1 MAATTQ
7 QNPANQLVLE
17 ERDGNIVTL
26 RLNRPDRLNALN
38 VELGRELF
46 HALIRAGDDKGI
58 AAIRIIGAG
67 RGCCAGGDLELLRD
81 LRKRK
86 DSKELENLL
95 VTGKEI
101 CLVIAGMPKPVIA
114 AVNGPAA
121 GGGMNLAIAC
131 DIRVASDQAK
141 FAEGFAQIGLYSDFR
156 GALLLAV

>member
-7 QNPANQLVLE
+7 QNPTNQLVLE

-38 VELGRELF
+38 VELGRALV
-46 HALIRAGDDKGI
+46 HALIRAGADKSV
-58 AAIRIIGAG
+58 AAVRLTGAG
-67 RGCCAGGDLELLRD
+67 RGFCAGGDLELLRD

-86 DSKELENLL
+86 DAKELEKLL

-101 CLVIAGMPKPVIA
+101 CLVVAGMPKPVVA

-121 GGGMNLAIAC
+121 GGGMDLAQAFHL
-131 DIRVASDQAK
+131 RVPS
-141 FAEGFAQIGLYSDFR
+141 GHSN
-156 GALLLAV
+156 VT